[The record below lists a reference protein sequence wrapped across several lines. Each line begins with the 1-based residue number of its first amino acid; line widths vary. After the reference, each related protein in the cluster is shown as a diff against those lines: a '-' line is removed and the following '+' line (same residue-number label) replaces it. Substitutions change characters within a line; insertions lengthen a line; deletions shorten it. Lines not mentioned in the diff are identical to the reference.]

1 MLYVTDVNVCR
12 VSLNPIPFSSSHTVV
27 IFHQM
32 WLLASTVPLTSSW
45 QSELNSVKKNKKS
58 LTGCQTLLHYKH
70 KTESQSAVKWLEKE
84 TTGQETHSALQEAAW
99 CHLPSPSMFLA
110 PARVFLRSLIPHG
123 VVGGAASS
131 WNHLEVL
138 KTFSV
143 MLTGSGMESAVSA
156 LVETFRECFQNIHN
170 GSRRRRRKEKMRLR
184 ATTVIFGKD
193 ANSCKTYQL

>member
-1 MLYVTDVNVCR
+1 MSPAVSIDVPRSCPCV
-12 VSLNPIPFSSSHTVV
+12 LK
-27 IFHQM
+27 
-32 WLLASTVPLTSSW
+32 VPDPTR
-45 QSELNSVKKNKKS
+45 
-58 LTGCQTLLHYKH
+58 G
-70 KTESQSAVKWLEKE
+70 
-84 TTGQETHSALQEAAW
+84 G
-99 CHLPSPSMFLA
+99 
-110 PARVFLRSLIPHG
+110 
-123 VVGGAASS
+123 GGAASS

-184 ATTVIFGKD
+184 ATTVIFGED